1 MKILTVHQFSSIA
14 QAFLKHQAMY
24 IFMHVYVFMN
34 LFKFGQIYMNEKKKL
49 ALNQMYTTVIKC
61 NHNQIY
67 TICDDYNSFF

>member
-1 MKILTVHQFSSIA
+1 
-14 QAFLKHQAMY
+14 MY
-24 IFMHVYVFMN
+24 IFMYVYVCMN

-49 ALNQMYTTVIKC
+49 ALQQKRNANLNQMYTTVIKC